1 MINLEA
7 GLYMWILDELKKM
20 SDSDRTAVIHR
31 DRQLSFKAL
40 WEGSEKIAQYI
51 QKHTVTKNPVLIYG
65 NKDVEIVEIM
75 MGSLKSGRAY
85 VPIDITF
92 PVERVRQIMEI
103 TETELIFNISDMPIN
118 TNDAAKVIG
127 SDECNEILNSGDY
140 AVSYETDWVQGE
152 DNCYILFTSGSTGT
166 PKGVQ
171 ISKNN
176 ILNFVN
182 WFGKQAAVSGE
193 VVLNQVSYSFDVSV
207 IQLYL
212 YLAMGK
218 TLFSIDKKMIS
229 DFGELFTFL
238 KSSDIASWISTPAF
252 IEMCAVYDAF
262 NRELLPKLEKI
273 ILAGEVLTK
282 KLTVS
287 LWEKIP
293 GVEVINGYG
302 PTEGTVLLTA
312 CTITRDMVEDEE
324 NELPIGKIL
333 DGAEYTIDKNIEKDN
348 PVAGAAENKG
358 ELVVSSAS
366 ISKGYFKN
374 EEATAKSFFK
384 EENKQYNSYRTG
396 DVVYENNGMIY
407 YCGRKDFQIKLNGYR
422 IELDDISANINKI
435 DGVENNIILPVY
447 RDGRVAY
454 IAAFLILNMQIW
466 GGCSKVQRTVSIR
479 KKLAEMLPSYMI
491 PKKLIVLDKF
501 PLNVNGKIDRKVLQE
516 EYL

>member
-1 MINLEA
+1 
-7 GLYMWILDELKKM
+7 MWILDELKKR
-20 SDSDRTAVIHR
+20 SNSDRIAIIHR
-31 DRQLSFKAL
+31 EKELSFKKL
-40 WEGSEKIAQYI
+40 WEDSEKIAKYI
-51 QKHTVTKNPVLIYG
+51 NDNASTKNPILIYG

-75 MGSLKSGRAY
+75 MGILKTGRAY

-92 PVERVRQIMEI
+92 PEERVRQIIDITNAEI
-103 TETELIFNISDMPIN
+103 LFDVTGITIRSDDK
-118 TNDAAKVIG
+118 TRVIG
-127 SDECNEILNSGDY
+127 IEEYSGILNSDILVPSNE
-140 AVSYETDWVQGE
+140 AEWVQGD

-182 WFGKQAAVSGE
+182 WFSKQASVEGN

-218 TLFSIDKKMIS
+218 TLFCIDKKMIS
-229 DFGELFTFL
+229 DFGELFEFL
-238 KSSDIASWISTPAF
+238 GNSDIASWVSTPAF

-282 KLTVS
+282 KLVNS
-287 LWEKIP
+287 LWDKIP

-312 CTITRDMVEDEE
+312 CTITKEMLEDEE
-324 NELPIGKIL
+324 NELPIGIIL
-333 DGAEYTIDKNIEKDN
+333 DEAEYTIDQSIEIQ
-348 PVAGAAENKG
+348 ENGVDTTKISKG
-358 ELVVSSAS
+358 ELIVSSAS
-366 ISKGYFKN
+366 ISKGYYKN
-374 EEATAKSFFK
+374 EEATSKSFFREAGK
-384 EENKQYNSYRTG
+384 SYNSYRTG
-396 DVVYENNGMIY
+396 DVVYETKGMIY

-422 IELDDISANINKI
+422 IELDDISANINKVE
-435 DGVENNIILPVY
+435 GVENNIILPVY

-454 IAAFLILNMQIW
+454 IAAFLVLNMQNL
-466 GGCSKVQRTVSIR
+466 GGGYFEDTENRFYT
-479 KKLAEMLPSYMI
+479 
-491 PKKLIVLDKF
+491 
-501 PLNVNGKIDRKVLQE
+501 
-516 EYL
+516 